1 MGRGRYTAAL
11 QLDDVTRPMEPVL
24 QSLLAGLPV
33 LLLHFGVTVAIL
45 AVGVTVYIWLT
56 PYPEIALIRQGNTA
70 AAVSMSGAVLGLALP
85 LAICLA
91 NSVNVYDIVVWG
103 LVTLVIQLV
112 AYRIMDLLLRELPKR
127 IENDEIG
134 PAILLVAVK
143 IGVAAVNAAAIA
155 G

>member
-1 MGRGRYTAAL
+1 
-11 QLDDVTRPMEPVL
+11 MEPVL

-33 LLLHFGVTVAIL
+33 LLLHFGVTVAML
-45 AVGVTVYIWLT
+45 ALGVTIYIWLT

-70 AAVSMSGAVLGLALP
+70 AAVSMSGAVIGLALP

-91 NSVNVYDIVVWG
+91 SSVNVYDIIVWG
-103 LVTLVIQLV
+103 VVTLMVQLI
-112 AYRIMDLLLRELPKR
+112 AYRVMDLLLRELPKR
-127 IENDEIG
+127 IENDEVG

-143 IGVAAVNAAAIA
+143 IGVAAINAAAVA

>member
-1 MGRGRYTAAL
+1 
-11 QLDDVTRPMEPVL
+11 MEPVL

-33 LLLHFGVTVAIL
+33 LLLHFGVTVAML
-45 AVGVTVYIWLT
+45 ALGVTIYIWLT

-91 NSVNVYDIVVWG
+91 SSVNVYDIIVWG
-103 LVTLVIQLV
+103 VVTLMVQLI
-112 AYRIMDLLLRELPKR
+112 AYRVMDLLLRELPKR

-134 PAILLVAVK
+134 PALLLVAVK
-143 IGVAAVNAAAIA
+143 IGVAAINAAAIA